1 MLTIRVIAAKA
12 GVSVSTASR
21 ALNNN
26 PRISAATRKRIQALA
41 AAEGYRPNYNAKN
54 LTSGEANAVG
64 VVFPTS
70 DRNSTDNPFY
80 IDILRGINTELMKRQ
95 YVLSVAISK
104 TADALLENVKS
115 MVAQGKIKR
124 FVLVYV
130 DQNDPVAAFLRDKH
144 LHFVTIGEPVDGT
157 HDYFV
162 DNDNLE
168 AGIGGAAYLLDQL
181 AVKHPVFVESGHDW
195 GYERQRRQ
203 GYERVAAQFNVEPL
217 TCKLSD
223 IEYAQSFIKHHPE
236 IDGIMATDDF
246 NAIEFYRLV
255 REQVAV
261 SHFPVVSYNH
271 SLPAGLTDADLHS
284 VNLFPEKMGSAT
296 VSLLFGDRQTGDAS
310 AAKQI
315 RIPYEIK

>member
-1 MLTIRVIAAKA
+1 MLTIRDIAAKA

-26 PRISAATRKRIQALA
+26 PRISLATRKRIQALA
-41 AAEGYRPNYNAKN
+41 TAEGYRPNYNAKN

-80 IDILRGINTELMKRQ
+80 IDLLRGINTELMKRQ

-104 TADALLENVKS
+104 TADELLENVKA

-124 FVLVYV
+124 FVLLYV
-130 DQNDPVAAFLRDKH
+130 HQADPVAAFLREKH
-144 LHFVTIGEPVDGT
+144 LHFVTIGEPVDG
-157 HDYFV
+157 HDDYFV

-168 AGIGGAAYLLDQL
+168 AGIGGASFLLDQL
-181 AVKHPVFVESGHDW
+181 AVKHPVFVESGHNW
-195 GYERQRRQ
+195 GYEQQRRQ
-203 GYERVAAQFNVEPL
+203 GYERVAAQYNVEPL
-217 TCKLSD
+217 TCKLND
-223 IEYAQSFIKHHPE
+223 LEYVQSFIKHHPE

-246 NAIEFYRLV
+246 NAIEFYRLL
-255 REQVAV
+255 REQYVA

-271 SLPAGLTDADLHS
+271 SLPTGLTDANLHS

-296 VSLLFGDRQTGDAS
+296 VSLLFSDREETAD
-310 AAKQI
+310 KQI

>member
-1 MLTIRVIAAKA
+1 MLTIRDIAAKA

-26 PRISAATRKRIQALA
+26 PRISAATRKRIQELA

-54 LTSGEANAVG
+54 LTAGEANAVG

-80 IDILRGINTELMKRQ
+80 IDLLRGINTELMKRQ

-104 TADALLENVKS
+104 TADELLENVKA

-124 FVLVYV
+124 FVLLYV
-130 DQNDPVAAFLRDKH
+130 HQDDPVAAFLRERH
-144 LHFVTIGEPVDGT
+144 LHFVTIGEPIDG
-157 HDYFV
+157 HDDYFV

-168 AGIGGAAYLLDQL
+168 AGIGGASFLLDQL

-203 GYERVAAQFNVEPL
+203 GYERVAASFNVEPL
-217 TCKLSD
+217 TCKLRD
-223 IEYAQSFIKHHPE
+223 LEYVRSFIQHHPE

-255 REQVAV
+255 RERYAV
-261 SHFPVVSYNH
+261 SRFPVVSYNQ
-271 SLPAGLTDADLHS
+271 SLPAGLTDANLHS

-296 VSLLFGDRQTGDAS
+296 VSLLFGDQHQAS
-310 AAKQI
+310 DVSAKQI

>member
-1 MLTIRVIAAKA
+1 MLTIRDIAAKA

-26 PRISAATRKRIQALA
+26 PRISVATRKRIQALA

-54 LTSGEANAVG
+54 LTAGEANAVG

-80 IDILRGINTELMKRQ
+80 IDLLRGINTELMKRQ

-104 TADALLENVKS
+104 TAAELLENVKA

-124 FVLVYV
+124 FVLLYV
-130 DQNDPVAAFLRDKH
+130 HQDDPIAAFLREKQ
-144 LHFVTIGEPVDGT
+144 LHFVTIGEPIDGND
-157 HDYFV
+157 DYFV

-168 AGIGGAAYLLDQL
+168 AGIGGASFLLDQL
-181 AVKHPVFVESGHDW
+181 AVKHPVFVESGHEW

-217 TCKLSD
+217 TCKLHD
-223 IEYAQSFIKHHPE
+223 LEYVRSFIEHHPE

-255 REQVAV
+255 RERYAV

-271 SLPAGLTDADLHS
+271 SLPTGLTDADLHS

-296 VSLLFGDRQTGDAS
+296 VSLLFGDRQDK
-310 AAKQI
+310 AATPRKQI